1 MKYKTFRALALGG
14 GVVLAGGGVFGLYH
28 LLGGRS
34 EATAPTAWASGE
46 PVRTPVTSAEAPSK
60 TPTSKKVP
68 PAAAP
73 PAYEGLGAME
83 KQILARFAEGM
94 EDDKVKDAFKG
105 ERYKV
110 NLYRDPDGKL
120 RAKVDLDR
128 DEKWDEKWTFERVQ
142 GQDKVKRQI
151 SSRDDE
157 TYDQELRLD
166 AGKWVKK

>member
-1 MKYKTFRALALGG
+1 
-14 GVVLAGGGVFGLYH
+14 
-28 LLGGRS
+28 
-34 EATAPTAWASGE
+34 
-46 PVRTPVTSAEAPSK
+46 
-60 TPTSKKVP
+60 
-68 PAAAP
+68 
-73 PAYEGLGAME
+73 ME

-110 NLYRDPDGKL
+110 NLSRDPDGKL